1 MNAPIAELRGVVK
14 SYRMDDVE
22 VPVLRGVDL
31 LVQRGR
37 FTIVYGPSGSGKT
50 TLLNLIG
57 CLDRRDTGEVLVA
70 GRDVSKLTEDELAD
84 FRCEHIGFVF
94 QSFSLIP
101 VLTAF
106 ENVEYPLV
114 LAGFDRERRRRRVLH
129 MLERV
134 GLTDQAA
141 KRPGQLSG
149 GQRQRVAIA
158 RALIRRPQLVIAD
171 EPTANLDSQSG
182 AALIDLLRE
191 MQAQY
196 KTSFL
201 FSTHDPRLSKV
212 ADDVL
217 VVKDGKV
224 YVKKRRLASS
234 RHDVET
240 PAGTSQPADELPEV
254 IEE

>member
-1 MNAPIAELRGVVK
+1 MTEPIAELRGVVK

-22 VPVLRGVDL
+22 VPVLKGVDL

-57 CLDRRDTGEVLVA
+57 CLDRCDAGDLFVA
-70 GRDVSKLTEDELAD
+70 GRDVSKLSDDELAD

-106 ENVEYPLV
+106 ENVEYPLM
-114 LAGFDRERRRRRVLH
+114 LAGLDRDVRRRRVQR

-134 GLTDQAA
+134 GLADQLA

-171 EPTANLDSQSG
+171 EPTANLDSHSG
-182 AALIDLLRE
+182 AAFIDLLRH

-224 YVKKRRLASS
+224 YVKKRRPVSTRAATDSL
-234 RHDVET
+234 D
-240 PAGTSQPADELPEV
+240 TSQTADALATDIVE
-254 IEE
+254 

>member
-1 MNAPIAELRGVVK
+1 
-14 SYRMDDVE
+14 
-22 VPVLRGVDL
+22 
-31 LVQRGR
+31 
-37 FTIVYGPSGSGKT
+37 
-50 TLLNLIG
+50 
-57 CLDRRDTGEVLVA
+57 
-70 GRDVSKLTEDELAD
+70 
-84 FRCEHIGFVF
+84 
-94 QSFSLIP
+94 
-101 VLTAF
+101 
-106 ENVEYPLV
+106 
-114 LAGFDRERRRRRVLH
+114 
-129 MLERV
+129 
-134 GLTDQAA
+134 
-141 KRPGQLSG
+141 
-149 GQRQRVAIA
+149 VAIA